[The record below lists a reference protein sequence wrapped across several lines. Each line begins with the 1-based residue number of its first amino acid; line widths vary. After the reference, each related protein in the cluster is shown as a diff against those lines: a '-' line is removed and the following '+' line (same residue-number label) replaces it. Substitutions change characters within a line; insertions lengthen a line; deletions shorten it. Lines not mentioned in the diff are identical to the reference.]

1 MTHSKCLDALLF
13 VLLAVFAWPST
24 VLADGIIV
32 PEPPI
37 PCQPWEDCEF
47 FPLEQLNVRYHR
59 VNVTIEDQI
68 ALTHV
73 DQVFHNPN
81 DWQIE
86 GTYIFPI
93 PADATVTEFTL
104 WIDGEPVRGEVLS
117 AEEARAT
124 YEEIVRQMIDPA
136 LLEYVGQGAVK
147 ASIFPI
153 PPDGERR
160 IELEYS
166 QPLTAE
172 GGLVKYVYPLN
183 TEKFSVEP
191 LENVSVSVDVHSN
204 ERIRTAYSPTHRV
217 DVVNEGPHHIRA
229 GYEDFDVKPDADFAL
244 YYSIGEAEAF
254 HLLSYRDPSDENGDG
269 FFMALLAPRPEVE
282 PDAFPKDV
290 ILVLDKSGSMDWDGK
305 FEQAQEALRFILQ
318 NLNEEDRFNVI
329 TFSTGIESYAD
340 GLRPADEALDAVR
353 WVNEQFAIGSTDIN
367 RALTEAAYMA
377 SSERPTYVIFMTDGL
392 PTEGVTESARILANF
407 ERSIT
412 PNVRLFAFG
421 VGFDVDT
428 FLLDSL
434 AQSHAGTSSYVLPG
448 ERLDEMI
455 GDFYQKIRTP
465 VLTDLQLDFGDITVY
480 DLYPNPLPDLF
491 SGSQVIVVGRYRG
504 AGLVDVELKGQV
516 NGQTQVFDFP
526 EQHFSRDSR
535 RNEDVFETLP
545 RLWATRKIGHL
556 LNQIRL
562 SGPEEE
568 TIEQVV
574 RLSIRYGIVT
584 PYTSYLVTEAAPLG
598 QAEQDRIAVE
608 AFSEM
613 EAMPSA
619 PTSGEDAVQEAAEQ
633 GALAGAEA
641 PAEEPAIVAGVTVDE
656 VVQNVGAHTFVLN
669 NGVWIDTAFD
679 PTMSTIQVAFLSDD
693 YFDLVAASSEL
704 AAAFALGERVIAL
717 ADGDAY
723 EVVGADESVPP
734 VDIPEVQRPEE
745 EAALE
750 PGQASIN
757 EPALEE
763 SDGGGLGFDKLCFG
777 IVGMLAFLPL
787 AVGRRKG

>member
-1 MTHSKCLDALLF
+1 MPRSKLVYIALF
-13 VLLAVFAWPST
+13 ILLATLALPT
-24 VLADGIIV
+24 AALADGIII

-47 FPLEQLNVRYHR
+47 FPIEQLNVRYHR
-59 VNVTIEDQI
+59 VNVTIQDQI
-68 ALTHV
+68 AVTHV

-86 GTYIFPI
+86 GTYVFPI
-93 PADATVTEFTL
+93 PTEATVTEFTL
-104 WIDGEPVRGEVLS
+104 WIDGEPVQGEVLS

-191 LENVSVSVDVHSN
+191 LENVSISVDVHSN
-204 ERIRTAYSPTHRV
+204 ENIRAAYSPTHRV
-217 DVVNEGPHHIRA
+217 DVVNESPNHIRA
-229 GYEDFDVKPDADFAL
+229 GYEDFDVKPDSDFAL

-254 HLLSYRDPSDENGDG
+254 HLLSYRDPSDEDSDG
-269 FFMALLAPRPEVE
+269 FFMALLAPRPDVE

-305 FEQAQEALRFILQ
+305 FEQAQEALRFILR
-318 NLNEEDRFNVI
+318 NLNDEDRFNII

-340 GLRPADEALDAVR
+340 GLRPADEANEAVR
-353 WVNEQFAIGSTDIN
+353 WVDEQFAIGSTDIN

-377 SSERPTYVIFMTDGL
+377 DNERPTYVIFMTDGL
-392 PTEGVTESARILANF
+392 PTEGVTESDRILANF
-407 ERSIT
+407 ERSVT
-412 PNVRLFAFG
+412 PNVRLFSFG

-434 AQSHAGTSSYVLPG
+434 AQGHAGTSGYVLPG
-448 ERLDEMI
+448 ERLDETI
-455 GDFYQKIRTP
+455 SAFYEKIRTP

-491 SGSQVIVVGRYRG
+491 SGSQVIVVGRYKG
-504 AGLVDVELKGQV
+504 AGFVNVELKGQV

-526 EQHFSRDSR
+526 EQRFAGDSR
-535 RNEDVFETLP
+535 SSKDVFETLP

-562 SGPEEE
+562 NGPDEE

-574 RLSIRYGIVT
+574 KLSIRYGIVT
-584 PYTSYLVTEAAPLG
+584 PYTSYLVTEPAPLG
-598 QAEQDRIAVE
+598 QEEQDRIAND

-613 EAMPSA
+613 EALPSA
-619 PTSGEDAVQEAAEQ
+619 PTSGEAAVEEAVEQ
-633 GALAGAEA
+633 GALADAES
-641 PAEEPAIVAGVTVDE
+641 PAEEPAVVDGVTVDE
-656 VVQNVGAHTFVLN
+656 VVKNVGAHTFVFN
-669 NGVWIDTAFD
+669 NGVWIDTAYD
-679 PTMSTIQVAFLSDD
+679 PAMQTTKVAFLSDD
-693 YFDLVAASSEL
+693 YFELVAASPEL

-717 ADGDAY
+717 TDGVAY
-723 EVVGADESVPP
+723 EVVGTDESVPP
-734 VDIPEVQRPEE
+734 VDVPEIEVPEE
-745 EAALE
+745 GGEIGESQVAAEE
-750 PGQASIN
+750 PVIVDSEVGVSVF
-757 EPALEE
+757 
-763 SDGGGLGFDKLCFG
+763 DGGCFG
-777 IVGMLAFLPL
+777 VFGALVFLPL
-787 AVGRRKG
+787 AVVRRKD